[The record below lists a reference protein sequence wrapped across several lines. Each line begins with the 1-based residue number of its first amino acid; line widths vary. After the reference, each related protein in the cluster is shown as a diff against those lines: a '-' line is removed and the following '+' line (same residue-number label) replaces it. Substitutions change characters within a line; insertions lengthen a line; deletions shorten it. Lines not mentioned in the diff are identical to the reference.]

1 LCNATS
7 DKVKK
12 VRKIFTRFGL
22 GLLGAALIAA
32 ASPAADAAMPL
43 SELELRRA
51 VSGKIIY
58 IATPIGAEVPISY
71 RPNGTMIGRGL
82 TAYAALAGEMATSD
96 RGRWWIANGQ
106 LCQRWTRWLDGRT
119 HCFRLTRNG
128 ETVHWQR
135 NDGRVGTARIGG

>member
-1 LCNATS
+1 MRQFFARHGS
-7 DKVKK
+7 
-12 VRKIFTRFGL
+12 R
-22 GLLGAALIAA
+22 LLGAAFLVAVLPVAA
-32 ASPAADAAMPL
+32 AAAPL

-51 VSGKIIY
+51 VSGKIVY

-71 RPNGTMIGRGL
+71 RPNGTMTGRGL
-82 TAYAALAGEMATSD
+82 ANYAALAGEMAKSD

-128 ETVHWQR
+128 ETVRWQR